1 MRPTGRSR
9 IASTPAIF
17 TWSWG
22 RQYGARPCDSA
33 CSSTDSRR
41 VRRMG
46 SMLTTKATER
56 WPNSGCTSSSGSPD
70 RVGPEIISPVLA
82 SSGTIAGLFSLL
94 GAHEVRVWPPRQFPG
109 WEQVSFMA
117 CRISELVLGCRDP
130 EVLARFWCEVLDFV
144 VLDREDDGSVEI
156 GPREGFGGPQPTIIL
171 SRRDEPEQ
179 GKSRLHID
187 VNATDRDQDAE
198 LERLLKLGARPAD
211 IGQTGQEQWHV
222 LADPEGNEFCLLK
235 ARLNPL

>member
-1 MRPTGRSR
+1 MTAATAGRCAAACRYRRNGWKPTPRRNSPSRKPGR
-9 IASTPAIF
+9 A
-17 TWSWG
+17 
-22 RQYGARPCDSA
+22 
-33 CSSTDSRR
+33 
-41 VRRMG
+41 
-46 SMLTTKATER
+46 
-56 WPNSGCTSSSGSPD
+56 
-70 RVGPEIISPVLA
+70 
-82 SSGTIAGLFSLL
+82 
-94 GAHEVRVWPPRQFPG
+94 PR
-109 WEQVSFMA
+109 EQVSSMA
-117 CRISELVLGCRDP
+117 CRVSELVLGCRDP
-130 EVLARFWCEVLDFV
+130 AVLARFWCEVLDFV

-198 LERLLKLGARPAD
+198 LDRLLKLGARPAD
-211 IGQTGQEQWHV
+211 IGQTGLESWHV